1 MDSARDHR
9 LPRLRLSQ
17 KLFLAF
23 ALILIVVVF
32 LVGWTLVA
40 TERLSGEMRV
50 IGRESL
56 PAVRLEV
63 MLLEAV
69 SALRRL
75 EARYG
80 LLRDTAYL
88 DLFRE
93 RVRAM
98 EVDLLRLTALL
109 STPIERDA
117 LAEARA
123 RLADYRT
130 SVERQESGGEPPPA
144 QRLEA
149 ALERLYG
156 ASESELRRREDAA
169 QRLNERSRLVA
180 IGGLVLA
187 TLVGLVLSLF
197 AALRIARPLRRL
209 EAATRDVAQRAFSA
223 PIPARGRDE
232 VAELTRA
239 FNQMAAQLRDMDKVK
254 DEFFSAISH
263 DLRTPLA
270 AISWSAEVLKR
281 GAPGTLTARQ
291 ERLIEGITLSSG
303 RLLGLVNQIL
313 ELGRLRAG
321 KLRLDVGPTDLRQ
334 LVAQSVAEVQSL
346 AEQGDL
352 TIEARIPD
360 GLGELQADGAR
371 LQQVLVN
378 LLGNAIKFTPPGGR
392 ITVRAEEEEEAVV
405 VRVVDTGI
413 GIAPDRL
420 GRIFERY
427 EQGHAAVGTASP
439 GGGAGIEGSGIGLAV
454 VRGIVEAHGGRVW
467 AESRE
472 GHGSSFAFRL
482 PRMAVVA

>member
-1 MDSARDHR
+1 
-9 LPRLRLSQ
+9 
-17 KLFLAF
+17 
-23 ALILIVVVF
+23 
-32 LVGWTLVA
+32 VA

-80 LLRDTAYL
+80 LLRDAAYL

-93 RVRAM
+93 RVRTM

-109 STPIERDA
+109 STSVEREA

-123 RLADYRT
+123 RLGDYRT
-130 SVERQESGGEPPPA
+130 SVERHEAAGEPPPA

-149 ALERLYG
+149 ALERLYVS
-156 ASESELRRREDAA
+156 SETELRRREESA
-169 QRLNERSRLVA
+169 QRLNERSRQVA
-180 IGGLVLA
+180 VGGLVLA

-223 PIPARGRDE
+223 PIPVRGRDE

-239 FNQMAAQLRDMDKVK
+239 FNQMAAQLRDMDKLK

-281 GAPGTLTARQ
+281 GTSGALTSRQ
-291 ERLIEGITLSSG
+291 ERLIDGIMLSSG

-321 KLRLDVGPTDLRQ
+321 KLRLDVGPTDLSQ
-334 LVAQSVAEVQSL
+334 LVAKSVAEVQSL

-352 TIEARIPD
+352 TIEVRIPD

-371 LQQVLVN
+371 VQQVLVN

-392 ITVRAEEEEEAVV
+392 ISVSAEEVEEAVV
-405 VRVVDTGI
+405 VRVVDTGM

-427 EQGHAAVGTASP
+427 EQGHAGAAGSGAASP
-439 GGGAGIEGSGIGLAV
+439 AGAAGIEGSGIGLAV
-454 VRGIVEAHGGRVW
+454 VRGIVEAHGGQVW

-472 GHGSSFAFRL
+472 GHGSMFAFRL